1 MSRQRLDNEL
11 VRRGLVEN
19 RSQAQ
24 EVIKAGRVTVDGA
37 PANKPSRMVALSQSL
52 FVAGDPPLYVSRGGL
67 KLEAALDFFDIN
79 VSGLQAIDVGSST
92 GGFTD
97 CLLQHDAI
105 SVTAIDVG
113 RGQLHNRLF
122 RDKRVTVYERTNIRH
137 VEPEEIGAPFDL
149 LVADL
154 SFISLTAIL
163 ANLLDLV
170 GDKSSMLLLVKP
182 QFEVGKKF
190 VGKGGVVRDLGAH
203 LFALEGVIEASINVG
218 FFPKGLI
225 PSPLTGPAGNHE
237 YLLWLGLE
245 NKNYFPKLEEFA
257 KYCDFITY
265 EFENIPLVFRLRA
278 LIHSNPFFNI

>member
-52 FVAGDPPLYVSRGGL
+52 FVAGDPPRYVSRGGL

-182 QFEVGKKF
+182 QFEAGKDEVDK
-190 VGKGGVVRDLGAH
+190 GKGVIRNPEVWNDVLNKVQMSVRGNKAAIIEGMVSPITGAEGNVEFFIRVVKSSDCQRL
-203 LFALEGVIEASINVG
+203 V
-218 FFPKGLI
+218 I
-225 PSPLTGPAGNHE
+225 PS
-237 YLLWLGLE
+237 
-245 NKNYFPKLEEFA
+245 
-257 KYCDFITY
+257 
-265 EFENIPLVFRLRA
+265 LVKEAIDL
-278 LIHSNPFFNI
+278 HGDGEK

>member
-52 FVAGDPPLYVSRGGL
+52 FVAGDPPRYVSRGGL

-182 QFEVGKKF
+182 QFEGGKDEVDK
-190 VGKGGVVRDLGAH
+190 GKGVIRNPEVWNDVLNKVQMSVRGNKAAIIEGMVSPITGAEGNVEFFIRVVKSSDCQRL
-203 LFALEGVIEASINVG
+203 V
-218 FFPKGLI
+218 I
-225 PSPLTGPAGNHE
+225 PS
-237 YLLWLGLE
+237 
-245 NKNYFPKLEEFA
+245 
-257 KYCDFITY
+257 
-265 EFENIPLVFRLRA
+265 LVKEAIDL
-278 LIHSNPFFNI
+278 HGDGEK

>member
-1 MSRQRLDNEL
+1 VSRQRLDNEL

-24 EVIKAGRVTVDGA
+24 EVIKTGRVTVDGA
-37 PANKPSRMVALSQSL
+37 PADKPSRMVALSQSL
-52 FVAGDPPLYVSRGGL
+52 FVAGDPPRYVSRGGF
-67 KLEAALDFFDIN
+67 KLEAALDFFNIN

-113 RGQLHNRLF
+113 RGQIHNRLF
-122 RDKRVTVYERTNIRH
+122 RDKRVTVHERTNIRH
-137 VEPEEIGAPFDL
+137 VVPEEIGAPFDL

-182 QFEVGKKF
+182 QFEAGKHEVDK
-190 VGKGGVVRDLGAH
+190 GKGVIRDPEVWTDVLNKVQMSVRGNKAAIIEGMVSPITGAEGNVEFFIRVVKSSDCQRL
-203 LFALEGVIEASINVG
+203 VI
-218 FFPKGLI
+218 P
-225 PSPLTGPAGNHE
+225 
-237 YLLWLGLE
+237 
-245 NKNYFPKLEEFA
+245 
-257 KYCDFITY
+257 
-265 EFENIPLVFRLRA
+265 PLVQEAIDL
-278 LIHSNPFFNI
+278 HGDGEK